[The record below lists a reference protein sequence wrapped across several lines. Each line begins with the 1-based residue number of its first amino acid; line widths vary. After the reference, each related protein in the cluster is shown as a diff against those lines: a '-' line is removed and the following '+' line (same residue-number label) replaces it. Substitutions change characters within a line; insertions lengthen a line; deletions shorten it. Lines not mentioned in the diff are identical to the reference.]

1 MNTKNILTL
10 MGAVVGLQGIGI
22 FVGAEAITTEA
33 FAAMKPDSVGIEIGA
48 MLHEAMGVMMLMVGV
63 ILLSARNLEP
73 AAGAQVLIGASIG
86 IALTVAQGFYHMFTT
101 PVAPPM
107 PILVTM
113 VVLAVVGIVTAIKAK
128 GGSAEAST

>member
-22 FVGAEAITTEA
+22 FAGAETITAEA
-33 FAAMKPDSVGIEIGA
+33 FAAIKPDSVGIQIVA

-73 AAGAQVLIGASIG
+73 AAGAQVLLGASIG

-101 PVAPPM
+101 VVAPPL
-107 PILVTM
+107 P
-113 VVLAVVGIVTAIKAK
+113 VLLLTSAMAVVGFVTAIKAK
-128 GGSAEAST
+128 GSAGTAD